1 MRTGAAGD
9 RTCAPLVSGRSGLP
23 PEPQPPQYAAA
34 EPDFVSCIQ
43 PEHSPS

>member
-23 PEPQPPQYAAA
+23 PEPQPAKYAAA